1 MRKVILLTLWVFLSF
16 TAYSQVSGEQINGL
30 VETFKANGESEEAIK
45 ARLNG
50 LITSPE
56 LYNSLWKNFID
67 QAVGH
72 DSIKWKF
79 LRDLNVQFKTFQT
92 ENNPANSLGFTYD
105 FNFDYASFKE
115 NNHNRISNSFGLS
128 ATGNVAIDKKFNPS
142 DFLETK
148 VHYSYAHFNGGV
160 VTKSNR
166 EVFLKLDSI
175 EDLLV
180 AEKDIYSERSQKL
193 WEEFGKNLE
202 LSNQY
207 YYGISPKFA
216 FESNRDFSAK
226 QFTPGIAINLGAK
239 AWNNSVTLSKL
250 NIFDYPFAVLRLIT
264 GTDKHFTPYGST
276 LPIVAI
282 VLDYVVPSSDSV
294 RSKFAGNLNAYP
306 RIKFETG
313 FRTFIT
319 RIKRENIFFNANYRY
334 YQELNAPEEI
344 KKEELDTHSYF
355 VMALQSTSGFY
366 VSYANGKLPFDAKK
380 DEIYSIGF
388 SYKFD

>member
-1 MRKVILLTLWVFLSF
+1 M
-16 TAYSQVSGEQINGL
+16 
-30 VETFKANGESEEAIK
+30 
-45 ARLNG
+45 
-50 LITSPE
+50 
-56 LYNSLWKNFID
+56 
-67 QAVGH
+67 
-72 DSIKWKF
+72 
-79 LRDLNVQFKTFQT
+79 
-92 ENNPANSLGFTYD
+92 GFTYD

-115 NNHNRISNSFGLS
+115 NNKNRISNTLGLS

-148 VHYSYAHFNGGV
+148 VHYSYARFNGGV

-180 AEKDIYSERSQKL
+180 QEKDIRSVKAQQL

-216 FESNRDFSAK
+216 FESNQDFSAK

-239 AWNNSVTLSKL
+239 AWNNSGTLSKL

-264 GTDKHFTPYGST
+264 GTDRRFTPYGST

-282 VLDYVVPSSDSV
+282 VFDYVVPSSDSV
-294 RSKFAGNLNAYP
+294 RSKLAGNLNPYP

-319 RIKRENIFFNANYRY
+319 RIKKENIFFSANYRY
-334 YQELNAPEEI
+334 YQELNAPAEI

-366 VSYANGKLPFDAKK
+366 VSYANGKLPFDAKG